1 MKSIHVL
8 RAIHSVAGLFKKIAR
23 EMEKSSFNSLV
34 PFFMGNYDFVII
46 IIELYLVV
54 RGRNRIDIKIC
65 AINPLKTQR
74 GCSFRK

>member
-1 MKSIHVL
+1 MAL
-8 RAIHSVAGLFKKIAR
+8 RGCFTFKKIAR

-65 AINPLKTQR
+65 AINEIFYFKLNLTERMPR
-74 GCSFRK
+74 IYYI

>member
-1 MKSIHVL
+1 MFYERFIAL
-8 RAIHSVAGLFKKIAR
+8 RGCFTFKKIAR

-74 GCSFRK
+74 RCSFRK